1 MALSSG
7 PETWTKGGDSMEK
20 IIAILIAYY
29 LTHQINGGIDTFAAL
44 VGLFLVFYEIS
55 LNFMRFIF
63 KLSHRILK

>member
-1 MALSSG
+1 
-7 PETWTKGGDSMEK
+7 MEK